1 MARKTVQVRK
11 AVAAPADA
19 VWAVARDFCGEW
31 HPFLEWVKPEPREGG
46 RLVRVFKAKGED
58 TLYRERLTYFS
69 DVDRELRYLHLQGI
83 KDAQSYAA
91 SFKVVPA
98 GDSSEVLWT
107 AELEAP
113 EPRASDIAAGT
124 EAVFAAG
131 IASLE
136 AATMVQSVVIA
147 GQPELAVL
155 HSAPKPGPLVLFL
168 HGIGGNKGNWV
179 RQIGAASH
187 SHEVAALDFRGYGG
201 SSLSLSQTRVDD
213 HCADILRVM
222 AQFGKSKV
230 ILCGMSL
237 GSWIATSFAM
247 RYPEK
252 LAGLVL
258 SGGCTGMSE
267 APQAEREAFLAAR
280 QKPLDDGQ
288 APRDFASQVV
298 KVIAGPNA
306 SAEVLEALHASMAA
320 ISVAAYRDALWCF
333 THPEERFEFSRIAC
347 PVLMMTG
354 EFDRLASPAEIRGVA
369 NRIHLAAK
377 DPDVGFEIISGAGHL
392 CNVENPSQY
401 NHYLT
406 RFLKRLPT

>member
-1 MARKTVQVRK
+1 MARKAVQIRK
-11 AVAAPADA
+11 RVAAPADS
-19 VWAVARDFCGEW
+19 VWSVARDFCGEW
-31 HPFLEWVKPEPREGG
+31 HPFLEWVKPEHQEGG

-69 DVDRELRYLHLQGI
+69 DVDRELRYVHLQGI
-83 KDAQSYAA
+83 KDVQSYTA

-98 GDSSEVLWT
+98 GDGSEVLWT
-107 AELEAP
+107 ADLEAP

-131 IASLE
+131 IAALE
-136 AATMVQSVVIA
+136 EATTAQTVVMA

-155 HSAPKPGPLVLFL
+155 HSAPKRGPLVLFL

-187 SHEVAALDFRGYGG
+187 SHEVAALDLRGYGG
-201 SSLSLSQTRVDD
+201 SSLGLNQTRIDD
-213 HCADILRVM
+213 HCSDILRVM

-247 RYPEK
+247 RCPEK

-267 APQAEREAFLAAR
+267 AAQTEREAFLAAR
-280 QKPLDDGQ
+280 QKPLDEGQ
-288 APRDFASQVV
+288 SPRDFASQVV
-298 KVIAGPNA
+298 KVIAGPTA
-306 SAEVLEALHASMAA
+306 SGEVLEELHASMAA

-333 THPEERFEFSRIAC
+333 THPEGTFDFSRIAC

-354 EFDRLASPAEIRGVA
+354 EHDRLASPAEIGDVA
-369 NRIHLAAK
+369 HRIHLAAK
-377 DPDVGFEIISGAGHL
+377 DPDVGFEVISGAGHL